1 MVGDGAV
8 GKTSAILSY
17 MVNKIPEDYQPTV
30 ADSFSV
36 DVTVDKENFTLEI
49 FDTAGQEDF
58 DRYLQFSLFILPKCT
73 MVFRIRKQNIPVD
86 TAVFLVCFSTV
97 SQNSLENVK
106 VCVKD
111 LR

>member
-36 DVTVDKENFTLEI
+36 DITVDKENFTLEI

-58 DRYLQFSLFILPKCT
+58 DRYNSFLHLTKMYDGFSEYENKI
-73 MVFRIRKQNIPVD
+73 
-86 TAVFLVCFSTV
+86 FL
-97 SQNSLENVK
+97 
-106 VCVKD
+106 
-111 LR
+111 